1 MKKQAW
7 AIRLLRHD
15 IKHWLHFGN
24 MSHMNGEWKTAGR
37 AANSNVSHILKCA
50 FCGNMCAFLFI
61 SIMGKNEWVDQFPPD
76 QGRAEEHVFSTPR
89 GLRNNGIIFFFF
101 LNVAFLLEK
110 MVTYL
115 KGQGGEKQQKNKKE
129 TERKERIIEKR
140 IAGEDRHQEVGG
152 RGEAGR
158 DLDRGEG
165 IYCHTCEHLPTHI
178 LQVSEQPETSSK
190 GWLWETGGKQDSQ
203 ELWERTWSET
213 HDVIFKSLHQRGRY
227 KYRAA
232 GSLRSCERR
241 RNTQMEKDTFM
252 SSSPSVKCCC
262 FVFF

>member
-1 MKKQAW
+1 MC
-7 AIRLLRHD
+7 
-15 IKHWLHFGN
+15 
-24 MSHMNGEWKTAGR
+24 
-37 AANSNVSHILKCA
+37 IL
-50 FCGNMCAFLFI
+50 
-61 SIMGKNEWVDQFPPD
+61 W
-76 QGRAEEHVFSTPR
+76 EHVCISLHLHHGKKWVSWPISSWPGPGR
-89 GLRNNGIIFFFF
+89 GTCVFHSEGVTKQRHHFFFF
-101 LNVAFLLEK
+101 SLSKCGFPLGKNGDLP
-110 MVTYL
+110 
-115 KGQGGEKQQKNKKE
+115 QGAKGEKQQKNKKE
-129 TERKERIIEKR
+129 TGRKERIIEKR

-241 RNTQMEKDTFM
+241 KNTQMEKDTFM
-252 SSSPSVKCCC
+252 SSSPSVKW
-262 FVFF
+262 VFLFFF